1 MLDAITKSLSE
12 GHDDLR
18 STRDDVAFL
27 KRFAI
32 EAFAFV
38 LHIER
43 RRIDIQKPLRWIDQ
57 GPERRAEFRRLA
69 LEYLEE
75 PIADEAGKAKL

>member
-1 MLDAITKSLSE
+1 MLDEIRRGLEE
-12 GHDDLR
+12 GSADLR
-18 STRDDVAFL
+18 AVKDGVAFL
-27 KRFAI
+27 RRFAI

-43 RRIDIQKPLRWIDQ
+43 RRVDLQKPLRWIDQ

-75 PIADEAGKAKL
+75 PIADDPGKAKL